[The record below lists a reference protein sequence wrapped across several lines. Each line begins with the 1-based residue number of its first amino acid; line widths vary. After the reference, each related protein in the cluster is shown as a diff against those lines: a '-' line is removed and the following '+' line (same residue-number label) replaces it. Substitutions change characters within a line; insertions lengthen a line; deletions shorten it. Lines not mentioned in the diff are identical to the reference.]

1 MKETPVDWKQKEK
14 AYKERI
20 VFLEKQLEKQLEKSK
35 RLNQDYHTFVHS
47 LRWLGGSKE

>member
-20 VFLEKQLEKQLEKSK
+20 VFLEKQLEKSK

-47 LRWLGGSKE
+47 LQWLGGTKE

>member
-1 MKETPVDWKQKEK
+1 MNGTPVDWKQKEK
-14 AYKERI
+14 AYMERI
-20 VFLEKQLEKQLEKSK
+20 VFLEKQLEKSK

>member
-1 MKETPVDWKQKEK
+1 MKETPVDGKQKEK

-20 VFLEKQLEKQLEKSK
+20 VFLEKQLEKSK

>member
-20 VFLEKQLEKQLEKSK
+20 VFLERQLEKSK
-35 RLNQDYHTFVHS
+35 RLNQDYHAFVRS
-47 LRWLGGSKE
+47 LRWLGGTKE

>member
-20 VFLEKQLEKQLEKSK
+20 VFLEKQLKKSK
-35 RLNQDYHTFVHS
+35 RLNLDYHTFVHS
-47 LRWLGGSKE
+47 LRWLGGTKE

>member
-1 MKETPVDWKQKEK
+1 MKEAPVDWKQKEK

-20 VFLEKQLEKQLEKSK
+20 VFLEMQLEKSK
-35 RLNQDYHTFVHS
+35 RLNQDDHTFVNS

>member
-1 MKETPVDWKQKEK
+1 MKEMPVDWKQKEK

-20 VFLEKQLEKQLEKSK
+20 VFLEKQLEKSK

-47 LRWLGGSKE
+47 LRWLGGTKE

>member
-20 VFLEKQLEKQLEKSK
+20 VFLEKQLEKSK
-35 RLNQDYHTFVHS
+35 RLNQDYHTSVNS